1 MIPPLARQTLMAGA
15 YSLTPLAE
23 GDVSGLLRLF
33 ADPAVTEFMD
43 IAPLETLAEA
53 EEIVAWARDMAANNR
68 GLRWAIRRAKS
79 SDLIGTV
86 GFNTLEFD
94 RGRRGE
100 IAYDLAQAHWGQGIM
115 SEILPHVM
123 VFGFDNL
130 GLHRLEAMVT
140 VGNLRSCRLLE
151 RHGFSLEGRLR
162 DHAFWKGRFWDQ
174 LIYGRL
180 AD

>member
-1 MIPPLARQTLMAGA
+1 M
-15 YSLTPLAE
+15 
-23 GDVSGLLRLF
+23 LRLF
-33 ADPAVTEFMD
+33 RDPAVTEFMD

-53 EEIVAWARDMAANNR
+53 KEIVDWAQEMAANNR

-100 IAYDLAQAHWGQGIM
+100 IAYDLAQAYWGQGIM
-115 SEILPHVM
+115 SEILPHVLA
-123 VFGFDNL
+123 FGFDNL

-140 VGNLRSCRLLE
+140 VGNLRSCGLLE
-151 RHGFSLEGRLR
+151 RHGFSLEGKLR